1 GRIAIDDKVSK
12 ADLEIFVDPLGK
24 PLSFSEVTGSKGK
37 ADKEKVGDYV
47 FGLKAQGR
55 YNGEPLTGTGKIGG
69 MLALRGEGTPF
80 PVQADFRSGN

>member
-1 GRIAIDDKVSK
+1 MQSRRRGRFSWIIFFSIRWIAIDDKVSK

-24 PLSFSEVTGSKGK
+24 PLPFSEVTGLKGK

-55 YNGEPLTGTGKIGG
+55 YNGEPLMVREK
-69 MLALRGEGTPF
+69 
-80 PVQADFRSGN
+80 

>member
-1 GRIAIDDKVSK
+1 MAKAGKLPLSLIHIFLFDQGRIAIDDKVSK

-47 FGLKAQGR
+47 FGLKAQG
-55 YNGEPLTGTGKIGG
+55 LSLIHI
-69 MLALRGEGTPF
+69 
-80 PVQADFRSGN
+80 